1 MSYESEMELT
11 RYKLNPQTKKYD
23 IIHDSHLNYPPSKNP
38 ISVKLWRAI
47 HDRLSFNN
55 LGSTVCTRIRW
66 VGNFYIVSFRTFSLG
81 LGDRGMNWT
90 GRLPMTGCG
99 EVDIA
104 VGRQGEY
111 PFMFRSPSS
120 GIPNKKYAN
129 SELSEP
135 ERLKE
140 SYHWFRTIDM
150 YKRLEQLGC
159 VFSSDR
165 VKIGEFINP
174 NTGRKNKISVS
185 APFLRIISI
194 DGTTPTAIGD
204 TMEDL
209 AGRIVDPTF
218 DPMDENDPRHESEYI
233 QEYFNK
239 RWDMIRNS
247 MRWVPLLTAGWYFR
261 NSGKLIKETI
271 KPNIEKDDLL

>member
-1 MSYESEMELT
+1 MMGIGEM
-11 RYKLNPQTKKYD
+11 
-23 IIHDSHLNYPPSKNP
+23 
-38 ISVKLWRAI
+38 
-47 HDRLSFNN
+47 
-55 LGSTVCTRIRW
+55 
-66 VGNFYIVSFRTFSLG
+66 
-81 LGDRGMNWT
+81 
-90 GRLPMTGCG
+90 
-99 EVDIA
+99 DIA

-111 PFMFRSPSS
+111 PFMFRSPFS
-120 GIPNKKYAN
+120 GIPNKKYTD
-129 SELSEP
+129 SELSEA
-135 ERLKE
+135 ERAKE
-140 SYHWFRTIDM
+140 TYCWFRNIDM

-185 APFLRIISI
+185 APHLRIVNIS
-194 DGTTPTAIGD
+194 GTMLTAIGD
-204 TMEDL
+204 TMGDL

-218 DPMDENDPRHESEYI
+218 DPMDENDPRHESEYA